1 MPPTT
6 PRSSCSL
13 LPEQAGCYGPWW
25 GGGRHWALCRV
36 LMFLWG
42 LCSPLHP
49 RPLWRLLPGSFCRQV
64 LEGAQAV
71 GRGPMALC
79 LARLSPVGPR
89 GQWQEEL
96 EELTHSS
103 ALSLIEGGNRVL
115 LLLETSIPAQ
125 RESACLPAAAT
136 DRCVGPRG
144 AR

>member
-1 MPPTT
+1 M
-6 PRSSCSL
+6 
-13 LPEQAGCYGPWW
+13 
-25 GGGRHWALCRV
+25 
-36 LMFLWG
+36 
-42 LCSPLHP
+42 
-49 RPLWRLLPGSFCRQV
+49 
-64 LEGAQAV
+64 

-103 ALSLIEGGNRVL
+103 ALSLTEGGNRVL

-136 DRCVGPRG
+136 DRCVAHGELAESRRGQFSVKAAQKENPGPLG
-144 AR
+144 EAEART